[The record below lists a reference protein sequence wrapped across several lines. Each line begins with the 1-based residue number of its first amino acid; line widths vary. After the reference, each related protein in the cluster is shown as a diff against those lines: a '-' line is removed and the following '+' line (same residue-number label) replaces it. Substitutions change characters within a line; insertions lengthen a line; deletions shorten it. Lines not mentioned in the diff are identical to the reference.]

1 MVGQNNYLMEP
12 TLTVTKTGF
21 LINADGATY
30 VLKWFGHMLKV
41 TGPDVCYYILETAR
55 GIEQANCTLSA
66 LSILIS
72 NN

>member
-1 MVGQNNYLMEP
+1 MEP
-12 TLTVTKTGF
+12 TLTITKTGF
-21 LINADGATY
+21 LINADGVTY
-30 VLKWFGHMLKV
+30 ILQWVGNMLKV

-66 LSILIS
+66 LSILIA